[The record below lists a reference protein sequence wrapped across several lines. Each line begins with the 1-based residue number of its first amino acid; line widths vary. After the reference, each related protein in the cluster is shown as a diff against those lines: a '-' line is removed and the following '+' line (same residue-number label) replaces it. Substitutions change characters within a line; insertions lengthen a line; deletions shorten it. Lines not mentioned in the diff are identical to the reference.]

1 MLYCIVFLQIRD
13 GPYGFSNLIGKYCG
27 EEFPPEIT
35 SKERHLWLHFHSD
48 ESIEYSGFQAVYEFI
63 DRRKDGKKRVFDSE
77 SIRFA
82 MQSFNSILTNWR
94 NDCLLILLLF
104 FCISIFTISFQNQII
119 ENIEYLQQ

>member
-1 MLYCIVFLQIRD
+1 MIIMFLLCFSDCFLQIRD

-63 DRRKDGKKRVFDSE
+63 DRRKDGKYEKFQIGWIYR
-77 SIRFA
+77 IRF
-82 MQSFNSILTNWR
+82 F
-94 NDCLLILLLF
+94 
-104 FCISIFTISFQNQII
+104 
-119 ENIEYLQQ
+119 Y